1 MQRTLRM
8 LRDCTWDFS
17 GGPVVK
23 TPCFQCRGMGSIL
36 GWGTKIPHVTCP
48 EKKKKKIEACT
59 WSYKLWWKQHGREE
73 HFTGKKTQD
82 LTLHRERPWL
92 SHIVP

>member
-48 EKKKKKIEACT
+48 EKKEKKIEACT